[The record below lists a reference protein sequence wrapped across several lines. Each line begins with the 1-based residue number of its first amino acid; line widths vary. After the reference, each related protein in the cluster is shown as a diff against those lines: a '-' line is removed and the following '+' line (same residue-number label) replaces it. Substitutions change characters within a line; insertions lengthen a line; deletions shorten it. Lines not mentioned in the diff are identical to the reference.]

1 MPKRSRFVSSF
12 RSFGPA
18 KKRTRRFGRFKRR
31 ALAPRRTGGFFSVRN
46 RTIGAE
52 KKTLDNLFT
61 SANAC
66 DNTTDDAWV
75 LNTCAT
81 GSDFTNRIG
90 RRIKMKTILA
100 RFSCRYA
107 GTVTTVTPQTWRIIC
122 AIDKQW
128 NATATAVSNNVP
140 QADFPI
146 TNILTNNLPVAPMN
160 LNNRDRFKIVFDKM
174 VTIDPFNQV
183 KNLSIYKRIPYDV
196 TYGGTTNDGG
206 SIQTGAVV
214 LWVFSNAAAGSAGVY
229 NMHTRIRFIDA

>member
-1 MPKRSRFVSSF
+1 MALKRSRSSF
-12 RSFGPA
+12 KSGPFR
-18 KKRTRRFGRFKRR
+18 KRFRRRFGRRGR
-31 ALAPRRTGGFFSVRN
+31 PLAPRRTGGFFGVRN
-46 RTIGAE
+46 RMIGAE

-100 RFSCRYA
+100 RFSCRFS
-107 GTVTTVTPQTWRIIC
+107 GTVTTVNAQTWRIVC
-122 AIDKQW
+122 AMDKQW
-128 NATATAVSNNVP
+128 NATATTVVNNVP

-160 LNNRDRFKIVFDKM
+160 LNNRDRFKIIFDKM
-174 VTIDPFNQV
+174 VTIDSFNQV
-183 KNLSIYKRIPYDV
+183 KNLSIYKRIPFDV

-214 LWVFSNAAAGSAGVY
+214 LWVFSNSTAGSAGVY